1 MWFILGFTYDA
12 VVGAWQDSRLATECA
27 RVRDEAGQPKGF
39 ELLQGP
45 GDKDHIVLWYVSEP
59 AARLLDEREV
69 EWRRFLIGLTPSA
82 PAAAHAVLR

>member
-27 RVRDEAGQPKGF
+27 RVRKEAGSPKGF

-45 GDKDHIVLWYVSEP
+45 GDKEHVVLWYVSEL
-59 AARLLDEREV
+59 AARELDEREV
-69 EWRRFLIGLTPSA
+69 DWRRFLIGLTPAA
-82 PAAAHAVLR
+82 PPQAHAVLR